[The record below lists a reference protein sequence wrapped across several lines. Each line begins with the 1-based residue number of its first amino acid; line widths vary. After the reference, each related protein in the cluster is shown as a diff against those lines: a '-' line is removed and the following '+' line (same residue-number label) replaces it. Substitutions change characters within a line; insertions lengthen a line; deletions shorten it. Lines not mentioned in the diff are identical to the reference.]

1 MTGEDLDP
9 LQWQND
15 VRYQPFISVYHM
27 QSMIIIG
34 GWTAKISTQWGK
46 WEICESI
53 YPKKDPTMTL
63 ENKTYNAE
71 EDNGAWISLSY
82 SIGSINRKG

>member
-34 GWTAKISTQWGK
+34 G
-46 WEICESI
+46 
-53 YPKKDPTMTL
+53 
-63 ENKTYNAE
+63 
-71 EDNGAWISLSY
+71 
-82 SIGSINRKG
+82 